1 LEFKGDASNG
11 ADLNSFHQVGGKSG
25 DLVSE
30 SLGGDFSELGKNFFV
45 EVEVFSQF
53 GVVLFNEH
61 LGGLLNGLSSDST
74 LKKSALNILEYYH

>member
-1 LEFKGDASNG
+1 
-11 ADLNSFHQVGGKSG
+11 
-25 DLVSE
+25 
-30 SLGGDFSELGKNFFV
+30 
-45 EVEVFSQF
+45 VEVFSQF